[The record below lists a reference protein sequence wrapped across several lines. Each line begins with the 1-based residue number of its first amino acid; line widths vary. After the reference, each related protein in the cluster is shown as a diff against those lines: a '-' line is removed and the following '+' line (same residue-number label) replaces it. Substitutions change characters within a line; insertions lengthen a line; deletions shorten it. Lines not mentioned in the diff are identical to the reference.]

1 MLTACGPS
9 QCGKTFWIYKLLLYL
24 EKIPKIKKVVYLY
37 TSYQRLYNE
46 MKIFIKEKKITIDFI
61 DCNKGI
67 PRASDIQTNLLV
79 ILVLFLLVK
88 TYVMLMVNYVIL
100 VLIVNI
106 LFKNI
111 GDRRNMTMVGDN
123 KGIKRCVFN
132 NIVSDIE
139 QSSYGYLLFD
149 NCTTSY
155 ENSHV
160 RTNMFPDDKTLIYNL

>member
-1 MLTACGPS
+1 M
-9 QCGKTFWIYKLLLYL
+9 
-24 EKIPKIKKVVYLY
+24 V
-37 TSYQRLYNE
+37 
-46 MKIFIKEKKITIDFI
+46 
-61 DCNKGI
+61 
-67 PRASDIQTNLLV
+67 
-79 ILVLFLLVK
+79 
-88 TYVMLMVNYVIL
+88 MVNYVIP